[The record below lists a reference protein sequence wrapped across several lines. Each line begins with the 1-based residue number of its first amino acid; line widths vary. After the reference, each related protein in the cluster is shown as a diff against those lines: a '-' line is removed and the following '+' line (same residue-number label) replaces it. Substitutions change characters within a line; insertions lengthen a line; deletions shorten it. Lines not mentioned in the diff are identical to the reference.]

1 MMEQQFDLAIGHS
14 LRGLYPRSIMGRS
27 GKSVF
32 GSDPG
37 AIENWKEAGTGGV
50 SDDVVASSSIACATF
65 STHVFSRGH
74 VSEDKPWQVE
84 KKREALNIVISK
96 YKAKELAT
104 EEMKIIHLKQW
115 KDPPRLISKKS
126 FPSFSPAIK
135 QLADQQGQFHER
147 VQRLSK
153 ELDPE
158 ALALLSKLQKASG
171 KIFGRQLDEKLSSC
185 ISVGDLKNARIYT
198 KIARLVFPGDY
209 HFRKIHKILAPPKI
223 ISMKASKS
231 KSINKTVE
239 FLKKFGKEHLNKWI
253 AVSEGQLLRVSGS
266 YAELANEFKDRDVI
280 ITKVV

>member
-1 MMEQQFDLAIGHS
+1 MMERQFDLAIDHS
-14 LRGLYPRSIMGRS
+14 LRGLYPKYIMRRS

-32 GSDPG
+32 VSDPG
-37 AIENWKEAGTGGV
+37 AMEAGTGGV
-50 SDDVVASSSIACATF
+50 SNDVVASSSIACATS
-65 STHVFSRGH
+65 STYVSSPGH
-74 VSEDKPWQVE
+74 VSEGKPWQVE
-84 KKREALNIVISK
+84 TKSEAPNTVISK

-104 EEMKIIHLKQW
+104 EEMKIIPLKQW
-115 KDPPRLISKKS
+115 KDPPRLISKQS
-126 FPSFSPAIK
+126 FSSFSPVIK
-135 QLADQQGQFHER
+135 QLADQQSQFHER

-158 ALALLSKLQKASG
+158 ALSLLSKLQKASG
-171 KIFGRQLDEKLSSC
+171 KIFGRQLDEKLSLC
-185 ISVGDLKNARIYT
+185 ISIGDLKTARIYT
-198 KIARLVFPGDY
+198 KIARLVFPGDN
-209 HFRKIHKILAPPKI
+209 HFMKIHKILSPPKI

-231 KSINKTVE
+231 KSMNKTVE